1 MIVGTGSAR
10 GSGRRCA
17 GGLGRAGV
25 APGDEGHE
33 GNSTDVPPGTVSL
46 ARPME
51 TNSIGPELDWD
62 TEAWL
67 EVRTRAQQA
76 GQAYIWLNL
85 VEQRLRAVVA
95 AVLRPIYEP
104 VHGHDDWVVA
114 AAGPAG
120 QEWVQRAVAVR
131 EVSRRKGYLLDP
143 ADDNVLSFLTLPQL
157 RELMV
162 QHWPCFEPYVDDRRD
177 VELALDELEVTRNVV
192 SRNRALSEAVL
203 NQAERASARL
213 LEILGSSGDVPSAR
227 RLPIDAVE
235 DLVGDRYADVVA
247 VHSDRVRLLRQFPAE
262 DIFGGAR
269 RLDAIGIGLNLLVQ
283 NFSGRR
289 LVRLAES
296 GCRVRL
302 LFLNPASSAVKRRE
316 RELGI
321 KRGEL
326 SRAVEMNILHM
337 RRVRSASVT
346 RAPSRSRSSTRRP
359 ASRPTSWT
367 ATAPT
372 ASRSCRPICGG
383 CAVSRRRSW
392 CCATAAGW
400 SSRTR
405 STKAGFSPRTARS
418 SSLCGRIRGQ
428 CPELSQCGPVTEC
441 GPAAE
446 AECGPLIV
454 SGPWE
459 GGDHWGKAPPRRG
472 TAHGLA
478 P

>member
-1 MIVGTGSAR
+1 MDMGSQ
-10 GSGRRCA
+10 
-17 GGLGRAGV
+17 
-25 APGDEGHE
+25 
-33 GNSTDVPPGTVSL
+33 
-46 ARPME
+46 
-51 TNSIGPELDWD
+51 IGPES
-62 TEAWL
+62 EFAWGADAWS
-67 EVRTRAQQA
+67 EVRTRAQRA
-76 GQAYIWLNL
+76 GRAYIWLNL

-104 VHGHDDWVVA
+104 VHGDDWVVA

-162 QHWPCFEPYVDDRRD
+162 QHWPCFEPYFDDRRD

-203 NQAERASARL
+203 AQAERASGRL
-213 LEILGSSGDVPSAR
+213 LEMLGAGSDVPSAR
-227 RLPIDAVE
+227 RLPVDAVE
-235 DLVGDRYADVVA
+235 ELVGDRYADVVG
-247 VHSDRVRLLRQFPAE
+247 VHPDRVRLLRQFPAE

-269 RLDAIGIGLNLLVQ
+269 RLDAIGIGLNMLVQ

-316 RELGI
+316 RELGL

-337 RRVRSASVT
+337 RRVRARLRDPGAFEIQVYDETPRFTAYLVDGDGSDGVGVVQSYLR
-346 RAPSRSRSSTRRP
+346 RARGMEAPVLVLRGPGRVVKANSLRDGEEAGLFHTYREEFELAWADARP
-359 ASRPTSWT
+359 
-367 ATAPT
+367 
-372 ASRSCRPICGG
+372 
-383 CAVSRRRSW
+383 VS
-392 CCATAAGW
+392 
-400 SSRTR
+400 
-405 STKAGFSPRTARS
+405 
-418 SSLCGRIRGQ
+418 
-428 CPELSQCGPVTEC
+428 
-441 GPAAE
+441 
-446 AECGPLIV
+446 
-454 SGPWE
+454 
-459 GGDHWGKAPPRRG
+459 
-472 TAHGLA
+472 
-478 P
+478 

>member
-1 MIVGTGSAR
+1 M
-10 GSGRRCA
+10 GSG
-17 GGLGRAGV
+17 GLELP
-25 APGDEGHE
+25 PGDGGHE
-33 GNSTDVPPGTVSL
+33 GSSTAAPPGAVSL

-51 TNSIGPELDWD
+51 IGAELDWGAD
-62 TEAWL
+62 AWS
-67 EVRTRAQQA
+67 EVRTRAQRA
-76 GQAYIWLNL
+76 GRAYIWLNL

-104 VHGHDDWVVA
+104 VHGVDDWVVA

-162 QHWPCFEPYVDDRRD
+162 QHWPCFEPYFDERRD

-203 NQAERASARL
+203 AQAERASAKL
-213 LEILGSSGDVPSAR
+213 LEILGAGSDVPSGR
-227 RLPIDAVE
+227 RLPVDAVE
-235 DLVGDRYADVVA
+235 NLVGDRYADVVA

-262 DIFGGAR
+262 DLFAGSR

-296 GCRVRL
+296 GCRTRL

-316 RELGI
+316 RELGM

-337 RRVRSASVT
+337 RRVRARLRDPGAFEIQVYDETPRFTAYLVDGDGSDGVAVVQSYLRRT
-346 RAPSRSRSSTRRP
+346 RGMEAPVLVLRGGGRVLKPDDAGEEGLFGTYREEFEV
-359 ASRPTSWT
+359 AWADSRP
-367 ATAPT
+367 
-372 ASRSCRPICGG
+372 
-383 CAVSRRRSW
+383 VS
-392 CCATAAGW
+392 
-400 SSRTR
+400 
-405 STKAGFSPRTARS
+405 
-418 SSLCGRIRGQ
+418 
-428 CPELSQCGPVTEC
+428 
-441 GPAAE
+441 
-446 AECGPLIV
+446 
-454 SGPWE
+454 
-459 GGDHWGKAPPRRG
+459 
-472 TAHGLA
+472 
-478 P
+478 